1 MKHMNQVTMAP
12 RTESDSMRDILDWSK
27 ARPAWQRDALRRLI
41 TQGEPT
47 DTDID
52 ELTAICKDDRLPI
65 EPLSEHHIS
74 GHFAGAPTVS
84 LKKISGVQNV
94 NALVENQ
101 SLTFIPKGVNII
113 YGDNGSG
120 KSGYARI
127 LKRTCRS
134 RTVRGY
140 ESPILPNIYDES
152 PGPQSAEIEYLAGG
166 QHQKAEWKGDEQCD
180 ELLSEISVF
189 DSSTANVH
197 VGDKNDLA
205 YTPYPLRILERLAN
219 ACGAVKSK
227 IEAEISAIEART
239 PQSLSNLNC
248 SPDTRTGALLHALG
262 KSTDPDTVRSLSEL
276 AKEEYVR
283 LAGLESDFAQDPKA
297 ATRKLAAQNQR
308 LESLVSK
315 LNALE
320 KAISRESIR
329 KLEVLTGDLETKRA
343 AARIASLDLS
353 KDEPLNGV
361 GSNAWKVLWE
371 AARDY
376 STSEAYP
383 DLGFPVTGGNAR
395 CVLCHQQ
402 LDEEASQRLRR
413 FETFVRD
420 KTQREEADAR
430 TALSS
435 YRDQLKGNITS
446 FQDFG
451 QARLFLSD
459 ELGHIELAA
468 IFRRFWILGRWRL
481 RAILR
486 KGDSEG
492 VPFPR
497 ASDVGLRN
505 IIANNEQR
513 ASVLIADDE
522 SDERKILR
530 KELEELRDRK
540 LLATIKDDVLAQISR
555 AKSIASLQSA
565 LKDASANT
573 ITTKNT
579 SLSRDLVSD
588 RLSAQ
593 FLREIDSFNLA
604 SLAIELSQVT
614 SSYGVSRFQ
623 IRLIQNKRQKAT
635 DVLSE
640 GEHRCVALAGFMT
653 ELATNDSQSGIIFD
667 DPVSSLD
674 HLHREAIAKRLAEEG
689 RKRQVIVFTH
699 DLPFLFLLNRA
710 CTQVEDPS
718 QKTEVALRHIQKRQG
733 QPGYCSN
740 HAPDKAQDA
749 TSRLRSLRAHLE
761 NTKIQ
766 YDRDP
771 DGIKWLITAR
781 GLIDSLRQ
789 TWETA
794 VEDTISPVLRTFS
807 NKVNTRGFA
816 KLSAITLADA
826 AAMRLSYGE
835 CSDLLHKASDK
846 LNPAAPAPCVIE
858 KRMNEL
864 EQWLQEVAQRQN
876 QINAA

>member
-1 MKHMNQVTMAP
+1 MTP
-12 RTESDSMRDILDWSK
+12 RTEAEAMRDILGWSK
-27 ARPAWQRDALRRLI
+27 ARPAWQRDALRRLV
-41 TQGEPT
+41 TQGELT
-47 DTDID
+47 DTNID
-52 ELTAICKDDRLPI
+52 ELTAVCKDDSLPI
-65 EPLSEHHIS
+65 ESLSEHHIS
-74 GHFAGAPTVS
+74 GHISGAPTIS
-84 LKKISGVQNV
+84 LKKISRVQNV

-101 SLTFIPKGVNII
+101 SLAFIPKGVNII

-127 LKRTCRS
+127 LKRTCRA
-134 RTVRGY
+134 RTVRGH
-140 ESPILPNIYDES
+140 EVSILPNIYDES

-197 VGDKNDLA
+197 AEDKNDLA

-227 IEAEISAIEART
+227 IDSEISAIEAQT

-248 SPDTRTGALLHALG
+248 SHDTRTGVLLHSLG
-262 KSTDPDTVRSLSEL
+262 KNTDPDTVRSLSEL
-276 AKEEYVR
+276 AQEESVR
-283 LAGLESDFAQDPKA
+283 LVELESDFAQDPKA
-297 ATRKLAAQNQR
+297 AVKRLAAQNQR
-308 LESLVSK
+308 LELLESK

-320 KAISRESIR
+320 KAISSENIR
-329 KLEVLTGDLETKRA
+329 KLGQLTDDLETKKEA
-343 AARIASLDLS
+343 AKIASLDLS

-361 GSNAWKVLWE
+361 GSNTWKILWE
-371 AARDY
+371 AARAY
-376 STSEAYP
+376 STSEAYL
-383 DLGFPVTGGNAR
+383 DLAFPVTEEGAR
-395 CVLCHQQ
+395 CVLCHQE

-413 FETFVRD
+413 FEAFVQD
-420 KTQREEADAR
+420 KTQREEATAR
-430 TALSS
+430 AALSS
-435 YRDQLKGNITS
+435 YRDQLKGNIAS
-446 FQDFG
+446 FRDFR
-451 QARLFLSD
+451 QERLFLSD
-459 ELGHIELAA
+459 ELGHVELADK
-468 IFRRFWILGRWRL
+468 FRRFWILGCWRL

-486 KGDSEG
+486 KGVSEG
-492 VPFPR
+492 IPVLR

-505 IIANNEQR
+505 CIANNEQR
-513 ASVLIADDE
+513 ASVLTADDE

-555 AKSIASLQSA
+555 ARSIASLQNT
-565 LKDASANT
+565 LKDALTNA
-573 ITTKNT
+573 ITKKNT

-593 FLREIDSFNLA
+593 FVREIDSFNLT
-604 SLAIELSQVT
+604 SLAIEFSRAT

-699 DLPFLFLLNRA
+699 DLPFLFLLRRA

-718 QKTEVALRHIQKRQG
+718 HKTEVALRHIQKRND
-733 QPGYCSN
+733 QPGYCLN
-740 HAPDKAQDA
+740 RAPEKAQDA
-749 TSRLRSLRAHLE
+749 ASRLQSLRAHLE
-761 NTKIQ
+761 STKIQ
-766 YDRDP
+766 YDQDP
-771 DGIKWLITAR
+771 DGIDWLITAR

-789 TWETA
+789 IWETA
-794 VEDTISPVLRTFS
+794 VEDTISPVLRTYS
-807 NKVNTRGFA
+807 SKVETRGFA

-835 CSDLLHKASDK
+835 CSDLLHKASDE
-846 LNPAAPAPCVIE
+846 LNPATPAPCVIE
-858 KRMNEL
+858 ERMKEL